1 MKEKNRYKTQKGE
14 DNSLIGEISPGIT
27 VHLHNGHLFARGGG
41 FNTNNLDRI
50 LREISEDR
58 LVFLAFTGSPGTGK
72 TFFAL
77 RLAELL
83 DPKFKLRDSPAPP
96 GNQDDSQVAF
106 DRDHL
111 NHLLSPESTLK
122 EYQCVVVDESHF
134 GLGSR
139 SWQKSIQQD
148 IVNLLVACR
157 SKRII
162 FMVVALNITQID
174 KYLRDFVVNYQF
186 TLEDRGRA
194 TLYRRYFHK
203 LEGNPLIEKLDP
215 WILPLPWVERC
226 ENPDC
231 IGCHFLFENRK
242 GNPDGIRCPNPRATY
257 ERRKL
262 EFLNKQTSSSKDNP
276 DGKRKPG
283 NPEIAEELKEHV
295 DDIPKRIVKGET
307 VIHQTKLKPKVR
319 EWLGYKLSGHDLA
332 ELVAVIEES
341 DWWKAYIAYIG
352 SI

>member
-14 DNSLIGEISPGIT
+14 DNSLIGEISPGVT

-203 LEGNPLIEKLDP
+203 IQGDPLIEKMDP

-231 IGCHFLFENRK
+231 IGCPFLFEDRK
-242 GNPDGIRCPNPRATY
+242 GNPDGIRCPNPRALY

-262 EFLNKQTSSSKDNP
+262 EFLNKQTSGSKDNP
-276 DGKRKPG
+276 DGKRKP
-283 NPEIAEELKEHV
+283 ERSDIAEELKEHV
-295 DDIPKRIVKGET
+295 SKIPKHKREGRIVVFRGQLADFVKKT
-307 VIHQTKLKPKVR
+307 
-319 EWLGYKLSGHDLA
+319 LGYKLSAHDVTA
-332 ELVAVIEES
+332 ISGIIEES
-341 DWWKAYIAYIG
+341 KWWVDYTE
-352 SI
+352 